1 MTNKSMER
9 NRESRERRTLTMSD
23 GLTRRRHRTSN
34 THTTHS
40 PEEYGETTRL
50 RDRVNMKKDRLGR
63 SKGRRAREEDVGE
76 YTSDES
82 FNDEDEDHNNNNRRI
97 PPPPPPP
104 PPSSKVFRTPSW
116 KPADEMIGVS
126 VPRKA
131 RSAITKRSSHDS
143 SGGIMAEQIHPHP
156 FTSSSNLSVRKKI
169 VPLTSNNNNNNNNNN
184 GHKIKF
190 LKSSQSSSS
199 SSFKAPCSSSAEHQE
214 EEIEIEIAQVLYGMM
229 TQPHPSPLNKSCN
242 THGKSESLQPQNS
255 TSHII
260 PMSVLAPKRKRPR
273 QVNYDEESQSP
284 ASFTIRRSPISS
296 SAKVESD
303 HPSKVETCSQNF
315 DDNTEPVPGNAA
327 VSCDLANSQGGV
339 TSSEA
344 QPESIKV
351 ESYDSSHSKPPTEES
366 AKKDVELSNEVV
378 APQAPN
384 KESPVVKSMKSN
396 FTPSKLENQ
405 REQKFQI
412 DLMAP
417 PPLLRSSPERD
428 SQINFV
434 AGDPKALVTDAEME
448 VMHTLKEDD
457 TSLRTNKEEAV
468 AVEMDEV
475 ESQKPIIMQKESS
488 TNLQLDLEKGDK
500 ADTSGSDN
508 IVMKKQHQNNIQK
521 LQQQPSSEKND
532 VSNSVPLTVSVPNW
546 PGGLPPM
553 GRYMTS
559 LPGVVSMGGSAVT
572 SAAITPSHLLFNQP
586 RPKRCATHCYI
597 ARNILYHQQISKMNP
612 FWPTAAGS
620 ASLYGAKPCNLN
632 VVPSTELHANVPNR
646 PPNPTQDKD
655 NVHVMFPGH
664 MSNDKGSQPII
675 VDNSQR
681 KQVLLQQALPPG
693 TPSNILGPAFIF
705 PLNQQHAAAA
715 AAAASIRPGSMN
727 SSPIASSGIASF
739 TSNAVSQNASA
750 TGTSAVPPMS
760 FSYPNIAGN
769 ETQYLAIL
777 QNNAYP
783 FPIPAHIGGP
793 PTYRGTHAQAV
804 PFFNG
809 SFYSSQMLHPSQI
822 QQQPQPQQTQQGRH
836 ASISSGSSP
845 SQKHVQNQQQ
855 KPNVSGSN
863 GGVGVSG
870 GSMQG
875 SPVTKNHSSQPLQ
888 LQQQQQPKQQAQNH
902 HTTHPAHQIDSE
914 MGSADSPSA
923 DSRLTR
929 ATMSIYG
936 QNFAMPV
943 QTPNF
948 AFMTPASLSGTGSN
962 GSRGEKKQA
971 QQHPGPKAAAETSQ
985 AFAMSFAS
993 INGAT
998 PASGL
1003 ELSPIAQSHHSIM
1016 QNHHNYQIM
1025 TAAQAASAQ
1034 QKKKYCVLE
1043 EEKHVVDSSNLDVDK
1058 KPVGGKFPATVGQSI
1073 AFSRPDASDPS
1084 ITTLTGNNVVD
1095 SSARTLSLGSA
1106 SINTISASSQQHMQR
1121 NQQQIIQLQKQ
1132 NQYAAAAVATAQ
1144 SKTPSTNNGS
1154 VYSDHLPSTLSMA
1167 TKFPNAVSMFPQN
1180 LVQSSS
1186 TAVAQSPQWKNSSRA
1201 TASQFPSPMASTPS
1215 SSVKTL
1221 PQQQSRSQQAHSQI
1235 SFSANPKSTSV
1246 QVQPLSSTQYPSPP
1260 VIIGSPTSSSVSK
1273 NTGSP
1278 RTTSTSTDNKI
1289 TQTSLASQQTKNSQ
1303 TGPSG
1308 KSGRNSPSILSG
1320 PQLTS
1325 STGAKLQ
1332 LPQQQQQQIS
1342 KQTLPRT
1349 QLLMSNPYYVHS
1361 QVSQSNS
1368 STPTTSAASGYYLQR
1383 RGGGH
1388 DQMQRQSS
1396 SGTNSNG
1403 AAPSNTKGSGL
1414 PPSVLPHPAQF
1425 ATMSQS
1431 GNHHQFVVPAAFPYV
1446 HAVPATVQVKQA
1458 EQKQPAGE

>member
-1 MTNKSMER
+1 MTKSMER
-9 NRESRERRTLTMSD
+9 NRESRHRTTLTMSD
-23 GLTRRRHRTSN
+23 SLTRRRHRTTN

-40 PEEYGETTRL
+40 PEEYVETTRL
-50 RDRVNMKKDRLGR
+50 RTIKKDR
-63 SKGRRAREEDVGE
+63 SKGRRGREEDVGE

-82 FNDEDEDHNNNNRRI
+82 FNDEDEDDNNNNNNNNNRKSTLH
-97 PPPPPPP
+97 P
-104 PPSSKVFRTPSW
+104 PPSSKLIRTPPSW

-131 RSAITKRSSHDS
+131 RSATTKRSSHDS
-143 SGGIMAEQIHPHP
+143 SGGTVAEQIHRHP
-156 FTSSSNLSVRKKI
+156 FTSAPSPSSSNLSLRKKI
-169 VPLTSNNNNNNNNNN
+169 VKPLSNNNE
-184 GHKIKF
+184 HK
-190 LKSSQSSSS
+190 
-199 SSFKAPCSSSAEHQE
+199 E

-229 TQPHPSPLNKSCN
+229 TQPHPSPLNSA
-242 THGKSESLQPQNS
+242 KSESPHPPNS
-255 TSHII
+255 TFDII

-273 QVNYDEESQSP
+273 QVKYDEESQTPS
-284 ASFTIRRSPISS
+284 SFTIRRSPISS
-296 SAKVESD
+296 SPKVESD
-303 HPSKVETCSQNF
+303 HPSKLETSSQNF
-315 DDNTEPVPGNAA
+315 DDNTESVPGNAA
-327 VSCDLANSQGGV
+327 VSFDFANSQGGA

-351 ESYDSSHSKPPTEES
+351 ESYDSSHSKPLTEES
-366 AKKDVELSNEVV
+366 GKKDVELSNEVV
-378 APQAPN
+378 APQAPR
-384 KESPVVKSMKSN
+384 KESHVVKLDVDREHVKSMKSN
-396 FTPSKLENQ
+396 LTPSQLQNQ
-405 REQKFQI
+405 RGQNFQI

-434 AGDPKALVTDAEME
+434 AGDPKPLVTDAEME

-457 TSLRTNKEEAV
+457 NPLRTNKKEAV
-468 AVEMDEV
+468 AGEMDEA

-488 TNLQLDLEKGDK
+488 TDLQLDLEKGDK
-500 ADTSGSDN
+500 ADNSGSDN
-508 IVMKKQHQNNIQK
+508 IVTKKQHQNNIQR
-521 LQQQPSSEKND
+521 LQQQPSSEKNA

-546 PGGLPPM
+546 PDGLPPM
-553 GRYMTS
+553 GYMTS
-559 LPGVVSMGGSAVT
+559 LPGVVPMGGSAVT

-620 ASLYGAKPCNLN
+620 ASLYGAKPCNPN
-632 VVPSTELHANVPNR
+632 VVPSTELHANVPSR
-646 PPNPTQDKD
+646 APNPTQDKD
-655 NVHVMFPGH
+655 NVHAMFPGH
-664 MSNDKGSQPII
+664 MGNDKGSQPIN

-715 AAAASIRPGSMN
+715 AAAASVRPCSMN
-727 SSPIASSGIASF
+727 SSSVANSGITSF
-739 TSNAVSQNASA
+739 TSNSVPQNASV
-750 TGTSAVPPMS
+750 TGASAVPPMS
-760 FSYPNIAGN
+760 FSYPNMVGN

-783 FPIPAHIGGP
+783 FPIPAHIGGL

-836 ASISSGSSP
+836 ANIYSGSSS
-845 SQKHVQNQQQ
+845 SQKHVQNHQQ
-855 KPNVSGSN
+855 KPNASGSN

-888 LQQQQQPKQQAQNH
+888 LQQQQQQRQQAHNH

-914 MGSADSPSA
+914 LGSADSPSA
-923 DSRLTR
+923 DSRLSR

-936 QNFAMPV
+936 QNFSMPV

-948 AFMTPASLSGTGSN
+948 AFMTPASLSGSGSN

-993 INGAT
+993 INGAA
-998 PASGL
+998 PATGL
-1003 ELSPIAQSHHSIM
+1003 DLTPIAQSHHSIM

-1034 QKKKYCVLE
+1034 QKKNYCVLE
-1043 EEKHVVDSSNLDVDK
+1043 EGKHVVDSSNLDEDK
-1058 KPVGGKFPATVGQSI
+1058 KSVGGKFPATVGQSI

-1084 ITTLTGNNVVD
+1084 LTTLTGNNVVD
-1095 SSARTLSLGSA
+1095 SSAQTLSLGSA

-1132 NQYAAAAVATAQ
+1132 NQYAAAAVGTAQ

-1154 VYSDHLPSTLSMA
+1154 VYSDHLPSTSSMA

-1180 LVQSSS
+1180 LVPSSG
-1186 TAVAQSPQWKNSSRA
+1186 TVAAQLPQWKNSSRA
-1201 TASQFPSPMASTPS
+1201 TTSQFPSPMASTPS

-1221 PQQQSRSQQAHSQI
+1221 PQQQSRSQQAHTQI
-1235 SFSANPKSTSV
+1235 SFSAIPKSTSV
-1246 QVQPLSSTQYPSPP
+1246 QVQPLSSTQSPSPP
-1260 VIIGSPTSSSVSK
+1260 VIVGSPTSSSVSK

-1289 TQTSLASQQTKNSQ
+1289 THTSLASQQAKNSQ

-1308 KSGRNSPSILSG
+1308 KSGRNMPSILNG

-1325 STGAKLQ
+1325 STGTKLQ
-1332 LPQQQQQQIS
+1332 FPQQQQQQIS
-1342 KQTLPRT
+1342 KQLSHT

-1368 STPTTSAASGYYLQR
+1368 STPTTSAASGYYIQR

-1388 DQMQRQSS
+1388 DQMQRQGS

-1403 AAPSNTKGSGL
+1403 TAASNTKGSGL
-1414 PPSVLPHPAQF
+1414 PSSVLPHPAQF
-1425 ATMSQS
+1425 ATMSQA
-1431 GNHHQFVVPAAFPYV
+1431 GNHHQFVVPAGFPYV
-1446 HAVPATVQVKQA
+1446 HAVPATIQVKQA
-1458 EQKQPAGE
+1458 EKKQPAGE